1 MTQPPE
7 RLHAHGDPSPT
18 HQVWE
23 QIWLILFQRDLG
35 NHTAGCASHT
45 KAVPC
50 IPVTFASTLC
60 FHLCLPSS
68 DTVLYMALLCGPQRL
83 LPFLIIWLRLRVT
96 IMTVTVLKEAR
107 LGGHPTPWH
116 FTSLETEQKAGILTG
131 CPGFEVYLASL
142 FSFFL
147 RTQIKQKAN
156 FARVSE
162 SNNQI
167 VSYLNKVTYLFVR
180 TNTELKKYK
189 STLYESACIN
199 VS

>member
-18 HQVWE
+18 HQVWD

-68 DTVLYMALLCGPQRL
+68 DTVLYMALLCGPHRL

-107 LGGHPTPWH
+107 LGGASN
-116 FTSLETEQKAGILTG
+116 SLTLYFIRNRTKSRNSNWVSWLWSLLS
-131 CPGFEVYLASL
+131 FSL
-142 FSFFL
+142 FLFFKNTNRRL
-147 RTQIKQKAN
+147 ISQEFLKATIK
-156 FARVSE
+156 
-162 SNNQI
+162 
-167 VSYLNKVTYLFVR
+167 
-180 TNTELKKYK
+180 
-189 STLYESACIN
+189 
-199 VS
+199 